1 MSPSAIRLIRLFRP
15 ACTLLSAR
23 LHRIS
28 RALSPISSKETKGIR
43 LETAQT
49 VRLTQQV
56 KAGGCAS
63 KLPPGSLRAV
73 LSRLPAQQDPNL
85 LVGFETSDDAG
96 IYQIAPNLALVQT
109 ADFFTPLVDDPFTFG
124 QIAATN
130 ALSDVYAMGGR
141 PVTALALVCFPQSGD
156 LAILGQ
162 IMRGG
167 LAKMTEA
174 GCTVV
179 GGHSVRDDEMKFGYA
194 VTGLIDPQQVK
205 TNSRAITGDALILTK
220 PIGTG
225 VITTALKQGKAR
237 DEWIAAAIQSMTT
250 LNRTAAEITAQSSG
264 VHAMTD
270 ITGFSLMGHGRE
282 MAVGSGV
289 TLEIHTARVPQIPG
303 ALDAIRL
310 GAIPGGLLS
319 NRDFAECMVAD
330 AAGTTIPDDLRK
342 LLYDPQT
349 SGGLLISVA
358 AENTSELLKS
368 LRSAGVP
375 ATEIGRVIASLREP
389 GNPAIVLK

>member
-1 MSPSAIRLIRLFRP
+1 MA
-15 ACTLLSAR
+15 TD
-23 LHRIS
+23 
-28 RALSPISSKETKGIR
+28 
-43 LETAQT
+43 QT

-73 LSRLPAQQDPNL
+73 LSRLPAQHDPNM

-109 ADFFTPLVDDPFTFG
+109 VDFFTPLVDDPFTFG

-141 PVTALALVCFPQSGD
+141 PVSALALVCFPPAGD
-156 LAILGQ
+156 LDILEQ

-179 GGHSVRDDEMKFGYA
+179 GGHSVRDEEMKFGYA
-194 VTGLIDPQQVK
+194 VTGVIDPATVK
-205 TNSRAITGDALILTK
+205 TNARAMIGDALILTK
-220 PIGTG
+220 PVGTG
-225 VITTALKQGKAR
+225 VITTALKQGKAEPAWV
-237 DEWIAAAIQSMTT
+237 DAATKSMTT
-250 LNRTAAEITAQSSG
+250 LNNTAASIATSQPS

-270 ITGFSLMGHGRE
+270 ITGFGLMGHGRE

-289 TLEIHTARVPQIPG
+289 ALAIETAAVPLIPG
-303 ALDAIRL
+303 AAEAVRR
-310 GAIPGGLLS
+310 GAIPGGLTA
-319 NRDFAECMVAD
+319 NREFAECMIAD
-330 AAGTTIPDDLRK
+330 AGDSRISDEVRTLM
-342 LLYDPQT
+342 YDPQT

-358 AENTSELLKS
+358 AESAAELLAA
-368 LRSAGVP
+368 LRGAGVE
-375 ATEIGRVIASLREP
+375 AVKIGRVVASSSEGGSAAIILR
-389 GNPAIVLK
+389 